1 MSDPIGE
8 RTASRRPIVWFMLAG
23 LVAVTVIGAV
33 GYGIARRVATDQAIR
48 NARDLTE
55 ADARSIENR
64 LTDGVVG
71 RDPGARRALDRAIR
85 DRVLS
90 NRVVRVKVW
99 TADGRIV
106 ASDQHDLIDRRFRLP
121 AEERQVLRA
130 SGINAE
136 VSDLTRPEN
145 AHERRF
151 GKLLEV
157 YFGTHTSS
165 GTPLLF
171 EAYVRFDAIA
181 ASGNR
186 ALVAFAPALGG
197 GLLLLWLA
205 QLPLAAALVQRLRR
219 SQNRER
225 ALMTRAIESSE
236 RERRRI
242 AADLHDSVVQDLAGS
257 SMSLTAIART
267 LRQHGE
273 HTAADDLDARAND
286 LRQNIRDLRT
296 LVVAIAPRRL
306 HEEGLAAALEDL
318 ASTARARGVHT
329 SVDVTAQLTLDRGG
343 EALVFRG
350 AQEAVRNTLSHSH
363 AEHVDIAVTDHGNA
377 VRLMVRDDGTGFVP
391 GAPTPAD
398 DHVGLRLLAELAL
411 DVGGHLD
418 VQSRPAHGTT
428 LILEVPAQ

>member
-1 MSDPIGE
+1 
-8 RTASRRPIVWFMLAG
+8 MLAG
-23 LVAVTVIGAV
+23 LVAVAVIGAV
-33 GYGIARRVATDQAIR
+33 GYRIAQRVATDQAIR

-55 ADARSIENR
+55 ADARSIQNR
-64 LTDGVVG
+64 LTDGVVSG
-71 RDPGARRALDRAIR
+71 DATARRALDRAIR

-106 ASDQHDLIDRRFRLP
+106 ASDRPDLVDRRFDLR
-121 AEERQVLRA
+121 AEERHVLRVR
-130 SGINAE
+130 GVNAE

-145 AHERRF
+145 AHERHF

-186 ALVAFAPALGG
+186 TLVAFAPALGG

-205 QLPLAAALVQRLRR
+205 QLPLAAALVRRLRR
-219 SQNRER
+219 SQDRER

-273 HTAADDLDARAND
+273 KTAADDLDARAND

-329 SVDVTAQLTLDRGG
+329 RVDVTARRTLDRSS

-350 AQEAVRNTLSHSH
+350 AQEAVRNTLSHSK
-363 AEHVDIAVTDHGNA
+363 AEHVDIAVTDHGEA
-377 VRLMVRDDGTGFVP
+377 VRLTVSDDGTGFVP
-391 GAPTPAD
+391 ATPAVAD
-398 DHVGLRLLAELAL
+398 DHVGLRLLAELAR

-418 VQSRPAHGTT
+418 VQSSPSHGTT
-428 LILEVPAQ
+428 LVLEVPAQ